1 MIVINDH
8 KYMENEGEWYELLI
22 QQLFTGLSIGGIYA
36 LMAVGYSLIYSLLSF
51 TNFAHSIAVT
61 VGAYTG
67 FYILST
73 ISPKLFIALIIAI
86 LIGGIVSALIELI
99 SYRPLLNKGARRIYL
114 LIAGLGLSTAGENL
128 IIILFGGRFKAYP
141 NILNI
146 SPISILGATV
156 GSVDI
161 IIIIVS
167 VITLI
172 LVEVLI
178 QKSKVGLAIR
188 GAAFD
193 LDVTS
198 LMGVNVNQLI
208 LIVFMIA
215 GSLAGLSGFFLGMK
229 YTAYPALGQM
239 TTKAFIGAVLGGLG
253 SIPGAVLGAS
263 LLGIIETLISAYVS
277 SSMRD
282 IFSFSILIIVLI
294 IKPNGFMGKNTEDK
308 A

>member
-1 MIVINDH
+1 M
-8 KYMENEGEWYELLI
+8 LI

-36 LMAVGYSLIYSLLSF
+36 LMAVGYSLIYSLLNF

-67 FYILST
+67 FLILSKY
-73 ISPKLFIALIIAI
+73 IPNLYIALVMAII
-86 LIGGIVSALIELI
+86 IGGITSAFIETI
-99 SYRPLLNKGARRIYL
+99 SYRPLLSKGAKRIYL

-128 IIILFGGRFKAYP
+128 LIIIFGGRFKAYP
-141 NILNI
+141 NIYNAK
-146 SPISILGATV
+146 PINFLGASI

-161 IIIIVS
+161 IILIVS
-167 VITLI
+167 IMTLI
-172 LVEVLI
+172 FVEILI

-198 LMGVNVNQLI
+198 LMGVNVNKLI
-208 LIVFMIA
+208 LIVFIIA

-253 SIPGAVLGAS
+253 SIQGAVLGAII
-263 LLGIIETLISAYVS
+263 LGIIETLISAFIS

-282 IFSFSILIIVLI
+282 IVSFSILIFVLMI
-294 IKPNGFMGKNTEDK
+294 RPNGIMGKITEDK

>member
-1 MIVINDH
+1 MI
-8 KYMENEGEWYELLI
+8 I

-36 LMAVGYSLIYSLLSF
+36 LMAVGYSLIYSLLNF

-67 FYILST
+67 FLILSKY
-73 ISPKLFIALIIAI
+73 IPNLYIALILAI
-86 LIGGIVSALIELI
+86 IMGGVISAFIETI
-99 SYRPLLNKGARRIYL
+99 SYRSLLNKGAKRIYL
-114 LIAGLGLSTAGENL
+114 LIAGLGISTAGENL
-128 IIILFGGRFKAYP
+128 LIIIFGGRFKAFP
-141 NILNI
+141 NIYNAN
-146 SPISILGATV
+146 PINILGASI

-161 IIIIVS
+161 IILIAS
-167 VITLI
+167 VITLV
-172 LVEVLI
+172 LVEVLL

-198 LMGVNVNQLI
+198 LMGVNVNKLI
-208 LIVFMIA
+208 LVVFIMA

-253 SIPGAVLGAS
+253 SIQGAVLGAI
-263 LLGIIETLISAYVS
+263 LLGITETIISAFIS

-282 IFSFSILIIVLI
+282 IVSFSILIVVLI
-294 IKPNGFMGKNTEDK
+294 IRPNGIMGKITEDK

>member
-1 MIVINDH
+1 MKN
-8 KYMENEGEWYELLI
+8 KGEWYELLV
-22 QQLFTGLSIGGIYA
+22 QQFFTGLSIGGIYA
-36 LMAVGYSLIYSLLSF
+36 LMAVGYSLIYSLLNF

-67 FYILST
+67 FYMLSK
-73 ISPKLFIALIIAI
+73 ISPKLSIALIIAI
-86 LIGGIVSALIELI
+86 LIGGIVSAFIELI
-99 SYRPLLNKGARRIYL
+99 SYRPLLNKGAKRIYL

-128 IIILFGGRFKAYP
+128 IIISFGGRFKAFP
-141 NILNI
+141 NISAN
-146 SPISILGATV
+146 SISIFGATM

-172 LVEVLI
+172 LVEVLMR
-178 QKSKVGLAIR
+178 KSKVGLAIR

-198 LMGVNVNQLI
+198 LMGVNVSQLI
-208 LIVFMIA
+208 LIVFMLA

-239 TTKAFIGAVLGGLG
+239 TLKAFIGAVLGGLG

-263 LLGIIETLISAYVS
+263 VLGIMETLISAYVS

-282 IFSFSILIIVLI
+282 IFSFAIMVMVLV

>member
-1 MIVINDH
+1 M
-8 KYMENEGEWYELLI
+8 LI

-67 FYILST
+67 FYMLSK
-73 ISPKLFIALIIAI
+73 ISPNIFAALVIAI
-86 LIGGIVSALIELI
+86 VIGGLISALIELI
-99 SYRPLLNKGARRIYL
+99 SYRPLLNKGAKRIYL

-128 IIILFGGRFKAYP
+128 LIITFGGRFKAYP
-141 NILNI
+141 NIFNLK
-146 SPISILGATV
+146 PISILGATI
-156 GSVDI
+156 GTVDI

-167 VITLI
+167 IIALI
-172 LVEVLI
+172 IVEVLI

-215 GSLAGLSGFFLGMK
+215 GSLAGLSGFFQGMK

-239 TTKAFIGAVLGGLG
+239 TIKAFIGAVFGGLG
-253 SIPGAVLGAS
+253 SISGAVVGAT
-263 LLGIIETLISAYVS
+263 LLGLIETLISAYIS

-282 IFSFSILIIVLI
+282 IVSFSILIIILI
-294 IKPNGFMGKNTEDK
+294 IRPNGLMGKNTEDK